1 MEREPDMA
9 VTGNTVEQAKHAIA
23 NVAEQATAR
32 AESGLTRAKDRTAG
46 TLDAV
51 AQSLRSVGNDLR
63 GRNEET
69 IGRFVDRAAD
79 RADQIANRLNNADPA
94 AWIDDI
100 EKFARREPAL
110 FIGGA
115 IAAGLLAARF
125 LKSSRRA
132 EGQQPSST
140 QQPPRMNA
148 APAAERDV
156 TDSLVHRDT
165 PGSAGQP
172 TF

>member
-110 FIGGA
+110 FIGGTEDPIFPPGHA
-115 IAAGLLAARF
+115 EAAARAVPGGKALMVDGMGHALNPAF
-125 LKSSRRA
+125 FDVL
-132 EGQQPSST
+132 T
-140 QQPPRMNA
+140 A
-148 APAAERDV
+148 AIVAHTRG
-156 TDSLVHRDT
+156 R
-165 PGSAGQP
+165 
-172 TF
+172 